1 MAAIDPGQD
10 SSEQADTVE
19 RIRAVISSLVGE
31 RQTLR
36 LAGSDRTALE
46 ANRLSIVYWQ
56 RELSKRLG
64 DRD

>member
-1 MAAIDPGQD
+1 MAAIDSGKD
-10 SSEQADTVE
+10 RSEQADTVD
-19 RIRAVISSLVGE
+19 RIRAVINFLVGE

-56 RELSKRLG
+56 QELSKRLG
-64 DRD
+64 GRD